1 MRMDNPEKVN
11 PRISEEV
18 RRNVLSEG
26 KNSTSKH
33 KRKKKFKNI
42 YPKKT
47 FLLKHFSLLWPVFI
61 ISTKYSTRRDLNIQF
76 TLIVFALLTVLAP
89 LD

>member
-26 KNSTSKH
+26 KNSTSNVTVDQVI
-33 KRKKKFKNI
+33 RSDN
-42 YPKKT
+42 
-47 FLLKHFSLLWPVFI
+47 
-61 ISTKYSTRRDLNIQF
+61 DLCGFQ
-76 TLIVFALLTVLAP
+76 L
-89 LD
+89 